1 MNFQKL
7 LRKKPLESYHEDI
20 KTSQLVRTLGKWELT
35 AVGVGA
41 VIGGGIFVLT
51 GVAANQYA
59 GPALALSFVLAGIG
73 CLFAALCYAEFASIL
88 PVSGSAYAY
97 SYGTMGEFF
106 AWFIG
111 WNLILEYM
119 MGATTVAVSWSKYFV
134 KLLHLSGIH
143 NLPPWLLNDPVT
155 AREDAVRLGVDAPVF
170 SINLPAAMIVWVV
183 TSVLVRG
190 IKESAKT
197 NNIIVSI
204 KVAAVLFVVVA
215 GFAYINPSNWQPFI
229 PGKIIDSA
237 GNSHF
242 GIPGVI
248 TAAGIVFFAF
258 IGFDAVSTQSQE
270 SINPT
275 KDIPFAIITSL
286 AICTVLYIL
295 VSLTLTGMVHY
306 STLDLGAPVA
316 AAFSAVGL
324 NLASLLITLAA
335 VIGLISV
342 MLVMLLSQTRIFL
355 NMAKDGL
362 IPPKLFATIHPR
374 FKTPWKSTI
383 LLGAIASVVAAVIP
397 IEKATKMTSIGTL
410 FAFAMI
416 CAAVLVLRRKEP
428 QLHRPFRVKYLPL
441 VALLGFSFNIFLMF
455 SLDQATWFR
464 LMIWSVIGI
473 AIYFLY
479 SAKHSNLNENK
490 LPKTKL

>member
-1 MNFQKL
+1 MKL
-7 LRKKPLESYHEDI
+7 KTLFRKKPLTAYDNDI
-20 KTSQLVRTLGKWELT
+20 KSSQLTRTLGKWELT
-35 AVGVGA
+35 AIGVGA

-73 CLFAALCYAEFASIL
+73 CLFAAFCYAEFASIL

-97 SYGTMGEFF
+97 SYGTMGELF

-134 KLLHLSGIH
+134 KLLHLSGIN
-143 NLPPWLLNDPVT
+143 NLPHWLLNDPIT
-155 AREDAVRLGVDAPVF
+155 AKEEAMKLGIEAPMF
-170 SINLPAAMIVWVV
+170 SINLPAALIVWVV
-183 TSVLVRG
+183 TFILVRG
-190 IKESAKT
+190 IKESART

-215 GFAYINPSNWQPFI
+215 GFSYINIANWQPFI
-229 PGKIIDSA
+229 PEKIVDSSGA
-237 GNSHF
+237 SHY
-242 GIPGVI
+242 GISGVLS
-248 TAAGIVFFAF
+248 AAGIVFFAF

-286 AICTVLYIL
+286 IICTLLYFL
-295 VSLTLTGMVHY
+295 VSLTLTGMVNY
-306 STLDLGAPVA
+306 KEIDLGAPVA
-316 AAFSAVGL
+316 SAFSAVGL
-324 NLASLLITLAA
+324 NWASLLVTIAA

-362 IPPKLFATIHPR
+362 LPQKMFAAIHPR

-383 LLGAIASVVAAVIP
+383 LIGAIASLVAAVTP

-416 CAAVLVLRRKEP
+416 CAAVLILRKTQP
-428 QLHRPFRVKYLPL
+428 NLHRPFKVKYLPL
-441 VALLGFSFNIFLMF
+441 VAILGVGFNIFLMF
-455 SLDQATWFR
+455 TLDESTWLR
-464 LMIWSVIGI
+464 LLVWSAIGI

-479 SAKHSNLNENK
+479 SAKKSNLNTNK
-490 LPKTKL
+490 EILS

>member
-1 MNFQKL
+1 MNLNKL
-7 LRKKPLESYHEDI
+7 LRKKPLEAYQDDI
-20 KTSQLVRTLGKWELT
+20 RTSQLNRTLGKWELT
-35 AVGVGA
+35 AIGVGA

-73 CLFAALCYAEFASIL
+73 CLLAAFCYAEFASIL

-97 SYGTMGEFF
+97 SYGTIGEFF

-143 NLPPWLLNDPVT
+143 NIPGWLLNDPVS
-155 AREDAVRLGVDAPVF
+155 AKEEAIKLGTHPPMF
-170 SINLPAAMIVWVV
+170 SINLPAALIVWVV
-183 TSVLVRG
+183 TYVLVRG
-190 IKESAKT
+190 IRESAKA
-197 NNIIVSI
+197 NNIIVAI
-204 KVAAVLFVVVA
+204 KVVAVLFVIAA
-215 GFAYINPSNWQPFI
+215 GVSYINPANWHPFI
-229 PGKIIDSA
+229 PERVVD
-237 GNSHF
+237 GNGTGHYGFS
-242 GIPGVI
+242 GVV

-270 SINPT
+270 SVNPT
-275 KDIPFAIITSL
+275 KDIPFAIISSL
-286 AICTVLYIL
+286 VVCTVLYIL
-295 VSLTLTGMVHY
+295 VSLTLTGMTKY
-306 STLDLGAPVA
+306 SDLDLGAPVA
-316 AAFSAVGL
+316 SAFSEVGL
-324 NLASLLITLAA
+324 NWASLLITIAA
-335 VIGLISV
+335 VIGLVSV

-362 IPPKLFATIHPR
+362 LPPKLFAAIHPVY
-374 FKTPWKSTI
+374 KTPWKSTL
-383 LLGAIASVVAAVIP
+383 LLGFIASLVAAFTP

-416 CAAVLVLRRKEP
+416 CIAVLILRKKQP
-428 QLHRPFRVKYLPL
+428 DLPRPYRVKNLPL
-441 VALLGFSFNIFLMF
+441 VAGLGFVFNILLMI
-455 SLDQATWFR
+455 SLDHSTWLR
-464 LMIWSVIGI
+464 LLVWSIAGI

-479 SAKHSNLNENK
+479 SARNSKLNQSK
-490 LPKTKL
+490 

>member
-1 MNFQKL
+1 MKFEKL
-7 LRKKPLESYHEDI
+7 FRKKPLGAYSNDI
-20 KTSQLVRTLGKWELT
+20 KASQLTRSLGKWELT
-35 AVGVGA
+35 AIGVGA

-59 GPALALSFVLAGIG
+59 GPALSLSFVLAGVG

-143 NLPPWLLNDPVT
+143 HLPNWLLNDPVT
-155 AREDAVRLGVDAPVF
+155 AKEEALKLGIDSPSF
-170 SINLPAAMIVWVV
+170 SINLPAALIVWVV
-183 TSVLVRG
+183 TFILVRG
-190 IKESAKT
+190 IKESART
-197 NNIIVSI
+197 NNIIVAI

-215 GFAYINPSNWQPFI
+215 GFAYINVSNWQPFI
-229 PGKIIDSA
+229 PAKIID
-237 GNSHF
+237 NSGSSHY
-242 GIPGVI
+242 GISGVL

-258 IGFDAVSTQSQE
+258 IGFDSVSTQSQE

-286 AICTVLYIL
+286 IICTLLYIL
-295 VSLTLTGMVHY
+295 VSLTLTGMVNY
-306 STLDLGAPVA
+306 TDLDLGAPVA
-316 AAFSAVGL
+316 SAFSDVGL
-324 NLASLLITLAA
+324 NWASLLITIAA

-362 IPPKLFATIHPR
+362 LPPKIFAVIHPR

-383 LLGAIASVVAAVIP
+383 LLGAIASLVAAVTP
-397 IEKATKMTSIGTL
+397 VEKATKMTSIGTL

-416 CAAVLVLRRKEP
+416 CAAVLILRRKQP
-428 QLHRPFRVKYLPL
+428 DLHRPFKVKYLPL
-441 VALLGFSFNIFLMF
+441 VAVLGFGFNIFLMF
-455 SLDQATWFR
+455 SLDQSTWFR
-464 LMIWSVIGI
+464 LLIWSLIGV

-479 SAKHSNLNENK
+479 SARKSNLNKNHE
-490 LPKTKL
+490 

>member
-1 MNFQKL
+1 MNLDKL
-7 LRKKPLESYHEDI
+7 LRKKPLEAYQDDI
-20 KTSQLVRTLGKWELT
+20 KTSQLTRTLGKWELT
-35 AVGVGA
+35 AIGVGA

-59 GPALALSFVLAGIG
+59 GPALALSFVLAGMG
-73 CLFAALCYAEFASIL
+73 CLFAAFCYAEFASIL

-97 SYGTMGEFF
+97 SYGTIGEFF

-134 KLLHLSGIH
+134 KLLHLSGVNNI
-143 NLPPWLLNDPVT
+143 PSWLLNDPIT
-155 AREDAVRLGVDAPVF
+155 AREEAAKLGVAAPTF
-170 SINLPAAMIVWVV
+170 SINLPAALIVWVV
-183 TSVLVRG
+183 TYILVKG

-197 NNIIVSI
+197 NNIIVSL
-204 KVAAVLFVVVA
+204 KVAAVLFVVVV
-215 GFAYINPSNWQPFI
+215 GVSYINPANWHPFI
-229 PGKIIDSA
+229 PEKVVDTA
-237 GNSHF
+237 GVSHY
-242 GIPGVI
+242 GLSGVL

-270 SINPT
+270 AVNPV

-286 AICTVLYIL
+286 IICTALYIL
-295 VSLTLTGMVHY
+295 VSLTLTGMTDY
-306 STLDLGAPVA
+306 KTLDMGAPVA
-316 AAFSAVGL
+316 SAFSSVGL
-324 NLASLLITLAA
+324 NWASFLITIAA

-355 NMAKDGL
+355 NMSKDGL
-362 IPPKLFATIHPR
+362 LPPKMFAAIHPR

-383 LLGAIASVVAAVIP
+383 LLGAIASLIAAVTP

-416 CAAVLVLRRKEP
+416 CAAVLVLRKKQP
-428 QLHRPFRVKYLPL
+428 GLHRPFKVKYLPL
-441 VALLGFSFNIFLMF
+441 VAGLGLGFNILLMF
-455 SLDQATWFR
+455 SLDGATWWR
-464 LMIWSVIGI
+464 LLIWSIIGI
-473 AIYFLY
+473 AVYFLY
-479 SAKHSNLNENK
+479 SARHSKLNK
-490 LPKTKL
+490 